1 MRRKKILLMCLL
13 LGTFLIV
20 YQGNVSASSTVEEPR
35 TRVGIHIL
43 EGDYTP
49 NPDPPSPIIH
59 KNTIVSA
66 RKLPKT
72 GSVESCRW
80 VMIGSIL
87 LILIVCIKY
96 SLWLQ
101 YKKRGGFNEK
111 I

>member
-1 MRRKKILLMCLL
+1 MRAKKILLMWLL

-20 YQGNVSASSTVEEPR
+20 YPGNVSASSTVEDSR
-35 TRVGIHIL
+35 TGVGIHIL
-43 EGDYTP
+43 EGDC
-49 NPDPPSPIIH
+49 PPSPIIH
-59 KNTIVSA
+59 KNTIVPA

-72 GSVESCRW
+72 GSVDSCRW

-96 SLWLQ
+96 SLWLRD
-101 YKKRGGFNEK
+101 KKRGVFC